1 MARRF
6 FMSEIPLFFCKL
18 SIWEIAGSVGYNNQS
33 KFAAMFREK
42 TSVTPTEYRRL
53 YNNKDII
60 NTKEDY

>member
-1 MARRF
+1 M
-6 FMSEIPLFFCKL
+6 PLEKAKKLLIQSKL